1 MVEFWSISNDLIS
14 SLFMILDSPDPAGT
28 GGSSNNGNRA
38 RDFFRPGPIRDKTR
52 DLWKVST
59 AQRRNNGDFY
69 TQILRE
75 IKIGKLQFKNL
86 PFIGIERF

>member
-52 DLWKVST
+52 DLWKVSICT
-59 AQRRNNGDFY
+59 AQCGNY
-69 TQILRE
+69 SILQILRE
-75 IKIGKLQFKNL
+75 I
-86 PFIGIERF
+86 